1 MPGMVVPRP
10 VFLDPMRSKLVAWL
24 AQKLGIVESYDCMAR
39 YGRYR
44 LTAQPSSQPGEKTWT
59 RLPSRL
65 LERNSV
71 KKKKKTPDIGDML
84 LDMAKSHVCEADMTR
99 QDLALT
105 PISPNFHAPKPTH
118 SPQPPPSFLPPPKA
132 IQPPNGNNKNLPR
145 SSRCCYGRNL
155 IPPLS
160 IQNVARARRA
170 RAPAPAPRR
179 AATMLLLLL
188 VNRRMHQSGSP
199 MFRDPVRR
207 SELAEVSEF
216 RTKHGNGDIG
226 HVGKQV

>member
-59 RLPSRL
+59 RLPSGL

-71 KKKKKTPDIGDML
+71 KKEKKYPEIGDML

-99 QDLALT
+99 
-105 PISPNFHAPKPTH
+105 PRTH
-118 SPQPPPSFLPPPKA
+118 PHLSEFPCIKTNPQPTTPHHHSYPHLRPSNPQTATTKTSHALP
-132 IQPPNGNNKNLPR
+132 
-145 SSRCCYGRNL
+145 
-155 IPPLS
+155 
-160 IQNVARARRA
+160 V
-170 RAPAPAPRR
+170 
-179 AATMLLLLL
+179 AAT
-188 VNRRMHQSGSP
+188 
-199 MFRDPVRR
+199 
-207 SELAEVSEF
+207 EE
-216 RTKHGNGDIG
+216 T
-226 HVGKQV
+226 

>member
-1 MPGMVVPRP
+1 MPGMVVPGP

-59 RLPSRL
+59 RLPSGL

-71 KKKKKTPDIGDML
+71 KKKKKYPEIGDML

-105 PISPNFHAPKPTH
+105 PISPNFHASKPTH
-118 SPQPPPSFLPPPKA
+118 SPQPPTIIPTPTQGHPTPKRQQQKHPTLFPLLLRKKLDPPP
-132 IQPPNGNNKNLPR
+132 PHPECCPR
-145 SSRCCYGRNL
+145 
-155 IPPLS
+155 
-160 IQNVARARRA
+160 QARARTCPRA
-170 RAPAPAPRR
+170 APR
-179 AATMLLLLL
+179 
-188 VNRRMHQSGSP
+188 P
-199 MFRDPVRR
+199 CCCYCW
-207 SELAEVSEF
+207 
-216 RTKHGNGDIG
+216 
-226 HVGKQV
+226 